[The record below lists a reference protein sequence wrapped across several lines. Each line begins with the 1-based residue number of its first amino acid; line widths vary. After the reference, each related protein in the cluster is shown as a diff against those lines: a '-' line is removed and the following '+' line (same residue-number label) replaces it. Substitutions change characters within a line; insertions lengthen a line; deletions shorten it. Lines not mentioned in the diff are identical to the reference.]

1 MCSKIGPT
9 VLDDRKA
16 AILSAIVGEYIETA
30 QPVGS
35 GAVRKSAYV
44 DVSAAT
50 IRNEMASL
58 ETDGY
63 LWQPHTSAGRVPT
76 EKGYRHFVDKLGE
89 VTLDGSKSQAVAEFF
104 HTMEGQ
110 IEGRLQQTAGL
121 LSNLTKYTAVVV
133 DLGASARQIK
143 SVQLV
148 RLAPATLLVVVVD
161 STGEVYR
168 HSVESDTDLD
178 DDGIESVQS
187 VLRAA
192 LEDHRL
198 DEKLAEPS
206 STGNPLHDRLI
217 AAVFELIVGGHDDDR
232 VYVNGT
238 SNVAQSFEAVESV
251 RQVLTIL
258 EQQLLVVKLISD
270 VLDRG
275 MRVAIGTETG
285 VEPLE
290 ECSVVVSPYRVD
302 GEVSGSIAVLG
313 PTRMHYRESLAA
325 VTMVSRQLEQR
336 LNER

>member
-1 MCSKIGPT
+1 

-16 AILSAIVGEYIETA
+16 AILNAIVGEYIETA
-30 QPVGS
+30 LPVGS
-35 GAVRKSAYV
+35 GAVRTSASI

-58 ETDGY
+58 ESDGY

-89 VTLDGSKSQAVAEFF
+89 VTLDGVNSERVAAFF
-104 HTMEGQ
+104 RRMEGQ
-110 IEGRLQQTAGL
+110 IEGRLEQTAGL

-133 DLGASARQIK
+133 DLGASARQIR

-148 RLAPATLLVVVVD
+148 PLTPNTLLVVVVD
-161 STGEVYR
+161 STGEIYR
-168 HSVESDTDLD
+168 YSFENESELD
-178 DDGIESVQS
+178 DDMVDAVQS
-187 VLRAA
+187 SLRGVL
-192 LEDHRL
+192 EEHRL
-198 DEKLAEPS
+198 DENLSAPKP
-206 STGNPLHDRLI
+206 TGNAAHD
-217 AAVFELIVGGHDDDR
+217 ELTNLLFGMIVGGHDDDR

-325 VTMVSRQLEQR
+325 VTVVSRQLEQR

>member
-1 MCSKIGPT
+1 M
-9 VLDDRKA
+9 LDDRKA

-35 GAVRKSAYV
+35 GAVRNAAEV

-89 VTLDGSKSQAVAEFF
+89 VTLDGSMSERVATFF
-104 HTMEGQ
+104 RRMEGQ
-110 IEGRLQQTAGL
+110 IEGRLEQTAGL

-133 DLGASARQIK
+133 DLGASPRQIK
-143 SVQLV
+143 SVQV
-148 RLAPATLLVVVVD
+148 VPLAPRNLLIVAVD
-161 STGEVYR
+161 STGEIYR
-168 HSVESDTDLD
+168 YSVDFDSDVEAATIDRLQA
-178 DDGIESVQS
+178 G
-187 VLRAA
+187 LRAA
-192 LEDHRL
+192 LLDRRL
-198 DEKLAEPS
+198 DEKLSAPQR
-206 STGNPLHDRLI
+206 TGNAELDELTNR
-217 AAVFELIVGGHDDDR
+217 VFGLIVGGNDDDR

-325 VTMVSRQLEQR
+325 VSMVSRQLEKR

>member
-1 MCSKIGPT
+1 M
-9 VLDDRKA
+9 DDRKA

-35 GAVRKSAYV
+35 GAVRNAAEV

-89 VTLDGSKSQAVAEFF
+89 VTLDGSMSERVSTFF
-104 HTMEGQ
+104 RRMEGQ
-110 IEGRLQQTAGL
+110 IEGRLEQTAGL
-121 LSNLTKYTAVVV
+121 LTNLTQYTAVVV
-133 DLGASARQIK
+133 DLGASPRQIK
-143 SVQLV
+143 SVQV
-148 RLAPATLLVVVVD
+148 VALAPTNLLIVAVD
-161 STGEVYR
+161 STGEIYR
-168 HSVESDTDLD
+168 YSVDFDSDVESETVDRLEA
-178 DDGIESVQS
+178 G
-187 VLRAA
+187 LRSS
-192 LEDHRL
+192 LVDRRL
-198 DEKLAEPS
+198 DERLVAPAPTGDAELDEL
-206 STGNPLHDRLI
+206 TNR
-217 AAVFELIVGGHDDDR
+217 VFGLIVGGNDDDR

-325 VTMVSRQLEQR
+325 VSMVSRQLEQR

>member
-1 MCSKIGPT
+1 M
-9 VLDDRKA
+9 DDRKA

-35 GAVRKSAYV
+35 GAVRKAAEV

-76 EKGYRHFVDKLGE
+76 EKGYRHFVDRLGE
-89 VTLDGSKSQAVAEFF
+89 VTLDRSLSERVGTFF
-104 HTMEGQ
+104 RRMEGQ
-110 IEGRLQQTAGL
+110 IEGRLEQTAGL
-121 LSNLTKYTAVVV
+121 LSNLTQYTAVVV
-133 DLGASARQIK
+133 DLAASPRQIK
-143 SVQLV
+143 SVQV
-148 RLAPATLLVVVVD
+148 VPLAPKNLLIVAVD

-168 HSVESDTDLD
+168 YSFDFVSDVEPTMVDSLQAALRSALVDRRLD
-178 DDGIESVQS
+178 DKLGAPKRTGDAE
-187 VLRAA
+187 
-192 LEDHRL
+192 L
-198 DEKLAEPS
+198 DEL
-206 STGNPLHDRLI
+206 TNR
-217 AAVFELIVGGHDDDR
+217 VFGLVVGGNDDDR

-325 VTMVSRQLEQR
+325 VSMVSRQLEQR

>member
-1 MCSKIGPT
+1 M
-9 VLDDRKA
+9 DDRKA

-35 GAVRKSAYV
+35 GAVRKAAEV

-89 VTLDGSKSQAVAEFF
+89 VSLDGSTSEQVTTFF
-104 HTMEGQ
+104 RRMEGQ
-110 IEGRLQQTAGL
+110 IEGRLEQTAGL

-133 DLGASARQIK
+133 DLGASPRQIK
-143 SVQLV
+143 SVQV
-148 RLAPATLLVVVVD
+148 VPMAPTNLLVVAVD

-168 HSVESDTDLD
+168 YSVDFDNDVEPATVDLLQD
-178 DDGIESVQS
+178 S
-187 VLRAA
+187 LRAA
-192 LEDHRL
+192 LVERRL
-198 DEKLAEPS
+198 DENLDPPKA
-206 STGNPLHDRLI
+206 TGDDELDELTHR
-217 AAVFELIVGGHDDDR
+217 VFKLIVGGNDDDR

-325 VTMVSRQLEQR
+325 VSMVSRQLEQR

>member
-1 MCSKIGPT
+1 M
-9 VLDDRKA
+9 DDRKA

-35 GAVRKSAYV
+35 GAVRKAAEV

-89 VTLDGSKSQAVAEFF
+89 VTLDGSTSEQVTTFF
-104 HTMEGQ
+104 RRMEGQ
-110 IEGRLQQTAGL
+110 IEGRLEQTAGL

-133 DLGASARQIK
+133 DLGASPRQIK
-143 SVQLV
+143 SVQV
-148 RLAPATLLVVVVD
+148 VPMAPTNVLVVAVD

-168 HSVESDTDLD
+168 YPVDFDSDVAAETVDHLQD
-178 DDGIESVQS
+178 C
-187 VLRAA
+187 LRAA
-192 LEDHRL
+192 LVDRRL
-198 DEKLAEPS
+198 DEKLDAPKL
-206 STGNPLHDRLI
+206 TGDGELDELTHR
-217 AAVFELIVGGHDDDR
+217 VFGLIVGGNDDDR

-325 VTMVSRQLEQR
+325 VSVVSRQLEQR

>member
-1 MCSKIGPT
+1 M
-9 VLDDRKA
+9 DDRKA

-35 GAVRKSAYV
+35 GAVRKAAEV

-58 ETDGY
+58 ESDGY

-89 VTLDGSKSQAVAEFF
+89 VTLDGSTSEQVTTFF
-104 HTMEGQ
+104 RRMEGQ
-110 IEGRLQQTAGL
+110 IEGRLEQTAGL

-133 DLGASARQIK
+133 DLGATPRQIK
-143 SVQLV
+143 SVQVVSLS
-148 RLAPATLLVVVVD
+148 PANLLIVVVD
-161 STGEVYR
+161 STGEIFRYPIDFD
-168 HSVESDTDLD
+168 SDVPTDTVDRLQ
-178 DDGIESVQS
+178 GG
-187 VLRAA
+187 LRTA
-192 LEDHRL
+192 LVDRRL
-198 DEKLAEPS
+198 DEHLQAPDP
-206 STGNPLHDRLI
+206 TGDTEVDRLI
-217 AAVFELIVGGHDDDR
+217 ARVFGLIVGGNEDDR

-325 VTMVSRQLEQR
+325 VSMVSRQLEQR